1 MLTKVS
7 PMRVTIP
14 IDLSTRTFIPL
25 PRFFRS
31 RQHPLILPFP
41 WSYFLNALP
50 MDSMVSAM
58 ESRVVLVDI
67 NRAMGKDLEVVKT

>member
-1 MLTKVS
+1 
-7 PMRVTIP
+7 
-14 IDLSTRTFIPL
+14 
-25 PRFFRS
+25 
-31 RQHPLILPFP
+31 
-41 WSYFLNALP
+41 